1 MKLHAYAKLNL
12 TLNVYRGDGKFHELD
27 SIVTSV
33 DVFDTVIVTPR
44 ADDIVTV
51 TGVDRVLPQDNTAW
65 KTAKAFVDGV
75 GMHGVDI
82 VVQKGIPFGAGM
94 GGSSA
99 DASAVATTWC
109 TMVASPWVATCGIG
123 CTADTLA

>member
-12 TLNVYRGDGKFHELD
+12 TLNVYGGDGKFHELD

-51 TGVDRVLPQDNTAW
+51 TGVDGELPQDNTAW
-65 KTAKAFVDGV
+65 KTAKAFVDSV
-75 GMHGVDI
+75 GTHGVDI

-99 DASAVATTWC
+99 DASAGLSMWKIIL
-109 TMVASPWVATCGIG
+109 WQIIG
-123 CTADTLA
+123 

>member
-12 TLNVYRGDGKFHELD
+12 TLNVYGGDGKFHELD

-51 TGVDRVLPQDNTAW
+51 TGVDGVSPQDNTAW

-75 GMHGVDI
+75 GTHGVDI

-94 GGSSA
+94 GGS
-99 DASAVATTWC
+99 
-109 TMVASPWVATCGIG
+109 
-123 CTADTLA
+123 